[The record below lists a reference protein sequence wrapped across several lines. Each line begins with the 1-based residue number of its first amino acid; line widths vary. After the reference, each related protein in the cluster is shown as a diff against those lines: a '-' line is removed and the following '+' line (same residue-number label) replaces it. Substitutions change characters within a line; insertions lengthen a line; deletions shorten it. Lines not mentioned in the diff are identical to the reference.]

1 MKKVS
6 ALVGV
11 LLVLAVGAL
20 WLLWQ
25 RNYEER
31 AIRALLAEAQADAVA
46 GLNRRD
52 PQAMAEYFATVSEG
66 AQAAG
71 LSETEQAYRDLIV
84 ALPANSTVQVHSF
97 DLSSLEVHEDA
108 GLARATYRLHF
119 SLVRGSTAVFSAKAT
134 QNLALLK
141 TARGWRISGGDALQF
156 EDVSGTWPP

>member
-52 PQAMAEYFATVSEG
+52 PQAMARYFATVSEG

-71 LSETEQAYRDLIV
+71 LSETEQAYREQNK
-84 ALPANSTVQVHSF
+84 P
-97 DLSSLEVHEDA
+97 
-108 GLARATYRLHF
+108 
-119 SLVRGSTAVFSAKAT
+119 TA
-134 QNLALLK
+134 
-141 TARGWRISGGDALQF
+141 I
-156 EDVSGTWPP
+156 